1 MLVKNSA
8 CWAVSKYS
16 HWIIEQDA
24 KQYLEP
30 YLYILLQLMVDKRK
44 KVQSAACSS
53 LSYLLSTTRFDLILY
68 FDALVST
75 FVNAFSIYQVL
86 SFSPSSSF
94 SLSCLSSLPP
104 SSSFSLPAFL
114 PSPLP
119 PLSPFRSLPPPCSF
133 SLPAFL
139 PLSLLSPF
147 LPFPPF
153 PSPLS

>member
-86 SFSPSSSF
+86 SFSLPLVLPFLPFSPSPF
-94 SLSCLSSLPP
+94 L
-104 SSSFSLPAFL
+104 FSLPFLIFL
-114 PSPLP
+114 PF
-119 PLSPFRSLPPPCSF
+119 PLSLLSLFLPFSPSPFL
-133 SLPAFL
+133 LFL
-139 PLSLLSPF
+139 PLSLLPF
-147 LPFPPF
+147 LPFLPFAPF
-153 PSPLS
+153 PPS